1 MRYVL
6 SKASIGV
13 HDYCSQQV
21 RIVRYRQLQM
31 GSNTSNDLEPV
42 VLVDQTSAGELSN
55 KTMAKDF
62 FEAALVMVVA
72 AGGRII
78 LPSHINQNVH
88 VLPYCR
94 ITAANRAHFTTH
106 AEHRGKSH
114 PRVASVTQ
122 TYSPPVGSS
131 LNQRRT
137 QRVTWP
143 RMRIIAD
150 ADLRVME
157 PFANCFVLESR

>member
-1 MRYVL
+1 MLAYSGKWNEICAFKGIHRRARLLLTAGSNCEV
-6 SKASIGV
+6 
-13 HDYCSQQV
+13 Q
-21 RIVRYRQLQM
+21 QLQM

-94 ITAANRAHFTTH
+94 ITAANRAHLTKH
-106 AEHRGKSH
+106 ATHRGKSH

-122 TYSPPVGSS
+122 THS
-131 LNQRRT
+131 L
-137 QRVTWP
+137 
-143 RMRIIAD
+143 
-150 ADLRVME
+150 L
-157 PFANCFVLESR
+157 LEVHSTSAAHNG